1 MTTMISDVLLL
12 LNDVRSLDLD
22 KIGEYQLLH
31 LDVDA
36 GGENPMLK
44 FHAFS
49 ADYQIE
55 LQPNNDLIPS
65 TVHHTN
71 GNPTVKSGGDPYFTS
86 QTETCHYFGRLI
98 APETTAII
106 SVSMC
111 NKDGIRGEIR
121 VALFRYYGCFKPTI
135 QYTI

>member
-1 MTTMISDVLLL
+1 MAVMICALVLALSI
-12 LNDVRSLDLD
+12 VRSSDLD
-22 KIGEYQLLH
+22 KIGEYELLH

-36 GGENPMLK
+36 DGENPTLK
-44 FHAFS
+44 FHVFS
-49 ADYQIE
+49 VDYQIE